1 MQGCEGVL
9 RCAAPRLPP
18 SQHHV
23 LRERRRCSA
32 LQPRSGLG
40 MVATEHRGRD
50 GYPPTAGGPA
60 WQRSRPVDIPAQ
72 AVRRTGHLRPQL
84 SDLQQSCHAQEVAEA
99 ALLLYDESPKPISE
113 GHSVEVIIAENGMG
127 ETGTCRMTF
136 WPAWC
141 RFTDES

>member
-84 SDLQQSCHAQEVAEA
+84 SDLQQSCRTEEA
-99 ALLLYDESPKPISE
+99 AEMVRLPYGEDLAPVCAAHP
-113 GHSVEVIIAENGMG
+113 VEVIVVPNGMG
-127 ETGTCRMTF
+127 ETGTFRMTF
-136 WPAWC
+136 WPA
-141 RFTDES
+141 

>member
-1 MQGCEGVL
+1 MQGCEGGS
-9 RCAAPRLPP
+9 RGAARRRTS

-32 LQPRSGLG
+32 LQARSGIG
-40 MVATEHRGRD
+40 MVAPEHRGRD

-72 AVRRTGHLRPQL
+72 AVRRTEHLRPEL
-84 SDLQQSCHAQEVAEA
+84 SDLQQSCRTQEAAEA
-99 ALLLYDESPKPISE
+99 VLLPYDESLKPISE
-113 GHSVEVIIAENGMG
+113 GHSVEVIVAKNRMG